1 MVSRWNSSG
10 GVSADRSEGTP
21 QKLRSPEPS
30 SVTGGTTADV
40 RHFGNAVPF
49 MLSGGTS
56 YDSRNFHTP
65 QDVDVRN
72 CLSSCKT
79 PTSWFM
85 SGPDV
90 LSAYRLLNLDGSKLS
105 IVNVAWSMGLYRE
118 ATVLVYLGLST
129 SSLLKILPALAL
141 ETSANDNACQTSP
154 FDAIVESVTSSSD
167 VHCSLVRDSNF
178 HLKTAVAGD
187 DSQSLTAERCRTRSW
202 CRRRAS
208 RHCT

>member
-21 QKLRSPEPS
+21 QKMRSPEPS

-65 QDVDVRN
+65 QDMDVRN

-90 LSAYRLLNLDGSKLS
+90 LSAYQLLNLDGSKLS
-105 IVNVAWSMGLYRE
+105 IVNVAWSMGACVPWLVD
-118 ATVLVYLGLST
+118 VLPVEDSAGPGLGDLSQRQRM
-129 SSLLKILPALAL
+129 P
-141 ETSANDNACQTSP
+141 DFP
-154 FDAIVESVTSSSD
+154 
-167 VHCSLVRDSNF
+167 VR
-178 HLKTAVAGD
+178 
-187 DSQSLTAERCRTRSW
+187 
-202 CRRRAS
+202 
-208 RHCT
+208 RHRGVCDLQL